1 MDPNR
6 EIQLISL
13 SVDLKGFYLTIEQ
26 LPILSKNVPRVQIV
40 LEQSRVEELTRY
52 SLRLGIVVN

>member
-1 MDPNR
+1 MDPSR
-6 EIQLISL
+6 EIQLISF

-40 LEQSRVEELTRY
+40 LELSRVEELTK
-52 SLRLGIVVN
+52 LRLGIVLN

>member
-6 EIQLISL
+6 EIQLISF

-40 LEQSRVEELTRY
+40 LELSRVEELTK
-52 SLRLGIVVN
+52 LRLGIVLN